1 MEQIIQ
7 IINQIWEILE
17 HLQYIEKGKRE
28 ELVDNYRYNLNTLI
42 ELIINLGRIADG
54 ETPYGRPIQWGK
66 HFWQLHTYK
75 QQHGL
80 TLQAGWEDV
89 VDFGIPLGKVIKVAV
104 PRCSSQRSPLLAPLG
119 QRRRSHTV
127 SDNCQLDYTP
137 RLQRLVLSES
147 VIDTSSQSSSEDG
160 SIGSSESET
169 AHFDIDDLSTDDLT
183 SIPDSIPE
191 LEDHRGQIVG
201 GPWRLRIRRA
211 RPARLS
217 LPTTPAQARRD
228 LFGPISP
235 QREGQPWGEVL
246 NTMVDEQQNMVFEG
260 TF

>member
-17 HLQYIEKGKRE
+17 HLQYIEKGERE
-28 ELVDNYRYNLNTLI
+28 ELVDNYKYNLNTLI

-80 TLQAGWEDV
+80 TLRAGWEDV

-104 PRCSSQRSPLLAPLG
+104 PGCSRQQSPLSAPLG
-119 QRRRSHTV
+119 RRRSSNTV

-137 RLQRLVLSES
+137 
-147 VIDTSSQSSSEDG
+147 
-160 SIGSSESET
+160 
-169 AHFDIDDLSTDDLT
+169 
-183 SIPDSIPE
+183 
-191 LEDHRGQIVG
+191 
-201 GPWRLRIRRA
+201 
-211 RPARLS
+211 
-217 LPTTPAQARRD
+217 
-228 LFGPISP
+228 
-235 QREGQPWGEVL
+235 
-246 NTMVDEQQNMVFEG
+246 
-260 TF
+260 

>member
-1 MEQIIQ
+1 MEQLIR

-17 HLQYIEKGKRE
+17 HLQCIEKGKRE
-28 ELVDNYRYNLNTLI
+28 ELVDNYKYNLNTLI

-66 HFWQLHTYK
+66 HFWQLNTYK

-80 TLQAGWEDV
+80 TLQAAWEDV

-104 PRCSSQRSPLLAPLG
+104 PRSSSQQPTPLAPIG
-119 QRRRSHTV
+119 QRCKSNTV
-127 SDNCQLDYTP
+127 SDTCELDYIP
-137 RLQRLVLSES
+137 RLQRLALCES
-147 VIDTSSQSSSEDG
+147 VVDISSQSTGEDE

-169 AHFDIDDLSTDDLT
+169 ACFDIDDLSTDDLT

-191 LEDHRGQIVG
+191 LEDHRGRIVE
-201 GPWRLRIRRA
+201 GPWRIRIRRV

-217 LPTTPAQARRD
+217 LTITPAQAWRD
-228 LFGPISP
+228 LFRPISP
-235 QREGQPWGEVL
+235 EHEGQPWGEVL
-246 NTMVDEQQNMVFEG
+246 NTMVDEQQNMMFEG